1 MKGKYVGL
9 QTYVLQVKDVKTYAP
24 MPGVTVGDQGP
35 KLGFLG
41 VDNGVMQLRNVKVPV
56 GNFLGRYSSVTPDG
70 KFIPPKD
77 KNAVKFGYGSMLNLR
92 VVLVK

>member
-1 MKGKYVGL
+1 M
-9 QTYVLQVKDVKTYAP
+9 QTFVLNVRDPKTYAL
-24 MPGVTVGDQGP
+24 MPGVDAGDQGP

-41 VDNGVMQLRNVKVPV
+41 VDNGYMKLTNVRVPV
-56 GNFLGRYSSVTPDG
+56 SNFLARYSSVSPDG
-70 KFIPPKD
+70 KFTPPKD